1 MHCKDVEALWAAHE
15 EGALSDDMEG
25 GLRAHLDGC
34 PSCRVLAE
42 KLARLEYA
50 LDALEEEPVE
60 PPPFLLTRVMAHVA
74 ELSQR
79 RPSLAERI
87 AHWVTAPRLAAASL
101 MAIAFFGGFM
111 ARDVL
116 RRELSAA
123 QEQKIVLQYDAPG
136 ANEVGLVG
144 DFNDW
149 GQRQVPIRAKRVE
162 DRWVFE
168 IALEPGRYQYAFV
181 VDGKKWLPDPNSAGI
196 IPDGF
201 GGLNSVMYIQ
211 GEDEPRPL

>member
-1 MHCKDVEALWAAHE
+1 
-15 EGALSDDMEG
+15 
-25 GLRAHLDGC
+25 
-34 PSCRVLAE
+34 
-42 KLARLEYA
+42 
-50 LDALEEEPVE
+50 
-60 PPPFLLTRVMAHVA
+60 MAHVA
-74 ELSQR
+74 EMSR
-79 RPSLAERI
+79 KGPSLAERI
-87 AHWVTAPRLAAASL
+87 ARWVTAPRLAAASL

-116 RRELSAA
+116 RRELLSAA
-123 QEQKIVLQYDAPG
+123 QEQKIVLQYEAPG

-181 VDGKKWLPDPNSAGI
+181 VDGKKWLPDPHSAGI